1 MGKKYVWSVATSK
14 GTRFSSLSFQVSTST
29 KADWT
34 RSTTWRVFI
43 LCTLTGVAL
52 RLCFTSPPY
61 CPTRKTILK
70 RYTHPPVSSFII
82 TTIKIIIITRKFL
95 FFRLWKSVAKK
106 TARRQRY
113 RLRRF
118 SRIQHDRLLTGLHQI
133 PFSSHVHSRSGV
145 AEIAQETHPIR
156 SKNRDSFSPSRW

>member
-1 MGKKYVWSVATSK
+1 MGKNYVWSVATSK

-61 CPTRKTILK
+61 CPTRKTILR
-70 RYTHPPVSSFII
+70 RYTTLRSSCIRFIDNVI
-82 TTIKIIIITRKFL
+82 TPKIIIITRTFL
-95 FFRLWKSVAKK
+95 FIYLF
-106 TARRQRY
+106 
-113 RLRRF
+113 F
-118 SRIQHDRLLTGLHQI
+118 SFEISCKENGTSATISSASCFSNPTRPTSHRPASNPIFSTRS
-133 PFSSHVHSRSGV
+133 FSSRC
-145 AEIAQETHPIR
+145 R
-156 SKNRDSFSPSRW
+156 RNRAGNPPDTK